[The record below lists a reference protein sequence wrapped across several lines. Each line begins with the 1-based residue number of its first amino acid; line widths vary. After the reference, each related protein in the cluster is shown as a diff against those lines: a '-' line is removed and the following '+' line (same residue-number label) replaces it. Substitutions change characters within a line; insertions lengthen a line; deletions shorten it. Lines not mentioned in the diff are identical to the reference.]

1 MLQILVRHMV
11 LVPCL
16 AVDGPLHEGLLGHIQ
31 FSQAVDYDMYMN
43 VAAAIVTVHVR
54 TDQCLMPRKICF
66 CVSTIFKVKIGKR
79 SVAVETAKSYEPY
92 SVVERTLVYKG
103 TSKNTSIFD
112 EKFAIIKTPIFLNKY
127 LNLFSIEVPLS
138 IYAPL
143 KIIKAFINRLN
154 IL

>member
-1 MLQILVRHMV
+1 MYISR
-11 LVPCL
+11 
-16 AVDGPLHEGLLGHIQ
+16 PLIPGNRFIRFNSHIHIPKRIALIEIN
-31 FSQAVDYDMYMN
+31 FIPIV
-43 VAAAIVTVHVR
+43 AIVFLLTAQSIENR
-54 TDQCLMPRKICF
+54 ITA
-66 CVSTIFKVKIGKR
+66 STIFKVKIGKR